1 LHDFLSSYVSVQ
13 GGQNAKSKALE
24 QEAIKEA
31 NLRAKVAK
39 LRRDGRFIPQREVKD
54 DDSDIL
60 DDADYVSPERT
71 SKDQWD
77 AVVEDAIA
85 RYQTRPKRS
94 IAKQVTSSIASK
106 MQAYFDNL
114 EAKKLKAK
122 EAEEKKLR
130 ILAKSTMRMVIA
142 EWKKAVFHIRDKQ
155 RLVEEEEERR
165 LGRAHLDAILSQS
178 GQILETQQED
188 LSKRDVYLSR
198 SQSRSVGESDVD
210 SDTDLEG
217 EGMDGGRSEEA
228 GNVDG
233 AGFESGEELDEL
245 MDGGSFMIVDNTA
258 TETPTRSGTP
268 SSSISGILEAG
279 DDAEEGL
286 TTHLLSGYPAI
297 EEDPGANLDS
307 SSAVDLDD
315 LRHPDPESSPVRQTS
330 NSVPIEGGVALNSI
344 SDDILL
350 ADADSISS
358 PLPAVEISLEDL
370 PWHSE
375 KEADEQEADDE
386 PVSFERR
393 ASAEAGNDEVGAL
406 DVPPSGQDTE
416 VVGDSGIPEVD
427 DLFSEE
433 GCQKQGEHADD
444 GAETWQEE
452 QEDVQIP
459 EHLKPYAVAPVKWDP
474 DKKITPPLLLR
485 GVLRPYQQSGL
496 EWLASLH
503 TNKLNGILADEM
515 GLGWVFLLRLSVTIK
530 LKTE

>member
-1 LHDFLSSYVSVQ
+1 LHDFLSSYVAVH
-13 GGQNAKSKALE
+13 GGQNAKPKALD

-39 LRRDGRFIPQREVKD
+39 LRRDGRFVPQREVKD
-54 DDSDIL
+54 DDSDIV

-77 AVVEDAIA
+77 AVVENAIA
-85 RYQTRPKRS
+85 RYQARPKRS
-94 IAKQVTSSIASK
+94 IAKQVTSTIASK

-122 EAEEKKLR
+122 EADEKKLR

-188 LSKRDVYLSR
+188 LSKRDVHRSR
-198 SQSRSVGESDVD
+198 SQSLSVGESDVD

-217 EGMDGGRSEEA
+217 EGVDAGRGGEP
-228 GNVDG
+228 GNIEG
-233 AGFESGEELDEL
+233 AGFESGEELGEL
-245 MDGGSFMIVDNTA
+245 DDGGSFMLIDNT
-258 TETPTRSGTP
+258 TETLTRSGTP
-268 SSSISGILEAG
+268 SSTISGMPYAG

-286 TTHLLSGYPAI
+286 TTDLLSWYHTI
-297 EEDPGANLDS
+297 EEDVDANLDAS
-307 SSAVDLDD
+307 SVDLDY
-315 LRHPDPESSPVRQTS
+315 LRHPNFESSPVRQPP
-330 NSVPIEGGVALNSI
+330 NNVPKPGESCTEDRHVALDSA
-344 SDDILL
+344 SDDIPLRE
-350 ADADSISS
+350 ADSVS
-358 PLPAVEISLEDL
+358 PPLLPVEIPPEDL

-375 KEADEQEADDE
+375 LEADELEAGDGTG
-386 PVSFERR
+386 FEQQI
-393 ASAEAGNDEVGAL
+393 SAEAGNDEIGAL
-406 DVPPSGQDTE
+406 DVPSGQDT
-416 VVGDSGIPEVD
+416 GDSGTPKVD
-427 DLFSEE
+427 DLISEE
-433 GCQKQGEHADD
+433 GYQKQGELTDE
-444 GAETWQEE
+444 GQEE
-452 QEDVQIP
+452 QEDVQIL

-515 GLGWVFLLRLSVTIK
+515 GLGWVFLLRLATIK